1 MLEVGREELEMV
13 RVQYVLEVGREE
25 LEMVEQYSMYLRWAG
40 GNS

>member
-25 LEMVEQYSMYLRWAG
+25 LEMVVQYSMYLRWAG